1 MTVIIDHL
9 IIYGISIVVV
19 IIIAGIAALVIGR
32 GKQEQSGNP
41 EKFRRIMWDRFGFP
55 SLSLFQFFLWTGVI
69 AFGFLS
75 VYLIR
80 ISAGVFEAPI
90 AVELPSNILV
100 LMGISTI
107 VPVARSGM
115 LVEAPKSVNRTIE
128 YKNFSW
134 LLQDK
139 HGKPT
144 LAKFQMFAWTVI
156 SIIIYLAILFSSVN
170 DLANANL
177 DELDNKCQENRYLCL
192 SFPDIDSSLLVLMGL
207 SQGAYLG
214 AEYFTIKNDKAK
226 SSETE

>member
-1 MTVIIDHL
+1 MTIHVDHL

-19 IIIAGIAALVIGR
+19 IAIAGIAALVIGR
-32 GKQEQSGNP
+32 GKQEQSGKP

-90 AVELPSNILV
+90 VGELPSNILV
-100 LMGISTI
+100 LMGISTA
-107 VPVARSGM
+107 VPVARTRM
-115 LVEAPKSVNRTIE
+115 LVEFPKSRSIE

-139 HGKPT
+139 NGKPT
-144 LAKFQMFAWTVI
+144 LPKFQMFAWTVI

-177 DELDNKCQENRYLCL
+177 DELDDKCKENRYLCL